1 MRWLLRLFKLLLI
14 AAPIALVAWA
24 LTEHPGYVLVSYK
37 QVRFESSLWIFL
49 ALLLVLWAVVW
60 LLRLLLGMLKVSNSA
75 LNPWSRHHKAK
86 RIERASLDG
95 FLELAEGRWARAL
108 VHLKKAAE
116 GSKQP
121 LPFYLGAAQAAN
133 ELGQYDEC
141 DALLAQAQAVA
152 PKGDLPLALT
162 RAELLAERG
171 DPAQA
176 AALLEPLRDSHP
188 RQPQLLRQLANL
200 YEHSDQ
206 WSKLCQLLP
215 ELRKQGIFPP
225 AHLDALE
232 LEAWHVRLTEAADS
246 GEGEGELSLQPLTQ
260 AWQALPAKRRDDPAL
275 LGLYAEQLKRLG
287 AGEEAEKVLRKA
299 IEQDY
304 RADLVAL
311 YGQVRG
317 SDAARQLKVAEGWL
331 KEHPQDAQLLLTLG
345 RLCLRNQLWG
355 KAREYLEASLSFA
368 SLPHAAA
375 ELARLLVAEGDR
387 EAAFALLQKGLYS
400 NNQLLEVDLPTA

>member
-1 MRWLLRLFKLLLI
+1 MRWLIRLFKLLLI

-24 LTEHPGYVLVSYK
+24 LTEHPGYVLLSYK

-49 ALLLVLWAVVW
+49 ALLVVLWFVMW
-60 LLRLLLGMLKVSNSA
+60 GLRLLFDMLKLSNSA
-75 LNPWSRHHKAK
+75 FNPWSRHHKNK

-95 FLELAEGRWARAL
+95 FLELAEGRWQRAL
-108 VHLKKAAE
+108 LHLKKAAE
-116 GSKQP
+116 GSRQP

-133 ELGQYDEC
+133 ELGEYDEC
-141 DALLAQAQAVA
+141 DALLTQAQAVA

-171 DPAQA
+171 EPAQA
-176 AALLEPLRDSHP
+176 VALLEPLRSANP

-215 ELRKQGIFPP
+215 ELRKQNIFPP

-232 LEAWHVRLTEAADS
+232 LEAWHVRLQEAADS

-260 AWQALPAKRRDDPAL
+260 AWQALPAKRREDSNL
-275 LGLYAEQLKRLG
+275 LGLYAQQLKRLG
-287 AGEEAEKVLRKA
+287 AGEEAEKVLLKA
-299 IEQDY
+299 IDKDY
-304 RADLVAL
+304 RSDLVAL

-317 SDAARQLKVAEGWL
+317 ADALKQLKVAEGWL
-331 KEHPQDAQLLLTLG
+331 KSHAQDAELLLCLG

-368 SLPHAAA
+368 SLPHAVA

-387 EAAFALLQKGLYS
+387 EGAFALLQKGLYS
-400 NNQLLEVDLPTA
+400 NTELLDVAMPNA